1 MDYMLLEEDSSF
13 QRQAQLLK
21 KPWRGLGRNK
31 FYLLTYLVLIVATV
45 YQCVFTQGFEF
56 KYIW

>member
-13 QRQAQLLK
+13 QRQAQLK
-21 KPWRGLGRNK
+21 KPWRGLGRSK

-56 KYIW
+56 KYFW